1 MVHVD
6 QYAYI
11 PVDTYD
17 LVMMRAYQFRVYP
30 TADQQQNLSRYFGA
44 SRYVWNWALRLIKD
58 NFNHT
63 EMIRCSWGGDLK
75 TYSEEDAL
83 TMKLHGCKDTS
94 LELFNIDATK
104 CSLLLTP
111 TARRKAG
118 RLPGNLQ
125 HEPGLKDIQPWL
137 HDVPDKILRYS
148 LRNLG
153 TAFKN
158 FFKADKNGAHR
169 GYPKSKSLHNRQS
182 IQFQGENVRLDTR
195 TGLMSV
201 PGLKNI
207 EVRLHR
213 SIDGKIGTTTI
224 SKTKSG
230 KYYVSF
236 QVDDGR
242 DLPLTKPVSRDR
254 VIGIDVGLASYIST
268 SEGDKID
275 GLQPLR
281 EAEQRLAVL
290 QRRLSRKQ
298 KGSKN
303 RDKARLKVARAHEKI
318 ANQRSDFQH
327 KLSRELVDSHDAIV
341 LESLN
346 IKGMVKNH
354 HLAKSISDAGWSEF
368 MRQIKYKADWAGKTV
383 VEIGQWEPSSKTCH
397 SCGHKLDDLTLDV
410 REWICPRCGAHHDR
424 DINAAINIKALGMD
438 RLCTAAI

>member
-1 MVHVD
+1 
-6 QYAYI
+6 
-11 PVDTYD
+11 
-17 LVMMRAYQFRVYP
+17 MRAYQFRIYP
-30 TADQQQNLSRYFGA
+30 TADQRQCLSQCFGA
-44 SRYVWNWALRLIKD
+44 SRYVWNWALQLIKD

-63 EMIRCSWGGDLK
+63 EMIRYSWGGDPA
-75 TYSEEDAL
+75 TSNEEDAL
-83 TMKLHGCKDTS
+83 TMKFHGCKDTS

-111 TARRKAG
+111 AARRKAG
-118 RLPGNLQ
+118 RLPCGLQ
-125 HEPGLKDIQPWL
+125 HEPGLKDVQPWL

-158 FFKADKNGAHR
+158 FFKADKNGARR
-169 GYPKSKSLHNRQS
+169 GYPKHKTRRDHQS

-195 TGLMSV
+195 TGLVSV
-201 PGLKNI
+201 PGLKNV

-303 RDKARLKVARAHEKI
+303 QDKARLKVSRMHEKI

-327 KLSRELVDSHDAIV
+327 KLSRELVDNHDAIV

-346 IKGMVKNH
+346 IKGMVRNH

-397 SCGHKLDDLTLDV
+397 SCGHKLDKLTLDV
-410 REWICPRCGAHHDR
+410 REWACPKCGTAHDR
-424 DINAAINIKALGMD
+424 DINAAINIKAMGMD
-438 RLCTAAI
+438 RLYTTAI

>member
-1 MVHVD
+1 
-6 QYAYI
+6 
-11 PVDTYD
+11 
-17 LVMMRAYQFRVYP
+17 MRAYQFRVYP

-83 TMKLHGCKDTS
+83 TMKVHGCKDTS

-303 RDKARLKVARAHEKI
+303 QDKARLKVSRMHEKI

-327 KLSRELVDSHDAIV
+327 KLSRELVDNHDAIV

-346 IKGMVKNH
+346 IKGMVRNH

-383 VEIGQWEPSSKTCH
+383 IEIGQWEPSSKTCH
-397 SCGHKLDDLTLDV
+397 SCGHKLDKLTLDV
-410 REWICPRCGAHHDR
+410 REWACPKCGTAHDR

>member
-1 MVHVD
+1 
-6 QYAYI
+6 
-11 PVDTYD
+11 
-17 LVMMRAYQFRVYP
+17 MMRAYQFRVYP

-63 EMIRCSWGGDLK
+63 EMIRCSWGGDPA
-75 TYSEEDAL
+75 TSNEEDAL
-83 TMKLHGCKDTS
+83 TMKFHGCKDTS

-111 TARRKAG
+111 AARRKAG
-118 RLPGNLQ
+118 RLPCGLQ
-125 HEPGLKDIQPWL
+125 HEPGLKDVQPWL

-158 FFKADKNGAHR
+158 FFKADKNGARR
-169 GYPKSKSLHNRQS
+169 GYPKHKTRRDHQS

-201 PGLKNI
+201 PGLKNV

-213 SIDGKIGTTTI
+213 SMDGKIGTTTI

-290 QRRLSRKQ
+290 QRRLSHKQ

-303 RDKARLKVARAHEKI
+303 QDKARLKVSRMHEKI

-327 KLSRELVDSHDAIV
+327 KLSRELVDNHDAIV

-397 SCGHKLDDLTLDV
+397 SCGHKLDKLTLDV
-410 REWICPRCGAHHDR
+410 REWACPKCGTAHDR
-424 DINAAINIKALGMD
+424 DINAAINIKAMGMD
-438 RLCTAAI
+438 RLYTTAI

>member
-1 MVHVD
+1 
-6 QYAYI
+6 
-11 PVDTYD
+11 
-17 LVMMRAYQFRVYP
+17 MRAYQFRIYP
-30 TADQQQNLSRYFGA
+30 TADQRQCLSQCFGA
-44 SRYVWNWALRLIKD
+44 SRYVWNWALQLIKD

-63 EMIRCSWGGDLK
+63 EMIRYSWGGDPA
-75 TYSEEDAL
+75 TSNEEDAL
-83 TMKLHGCKDTS
+83 TMKFHGCKDTS

-111 TARRKAG
+111 AARRKAG
-118 RLPGNLQ
+118 RLPCGLQ
-125 HEPGLKDIQPWL
+125 HEPGLKDVQPWL

-158 FFKADKNGAHR
+158 FFKADKNGARR
-169 GYPKSKSLHNRQS
+169 GYPKHKTRRDHQS

-195 TGLMSV
+195 TGLVSV
-201 PGLKNI
+201 PSLKNV

-275 GLQPLR
+275 SLQPLR
-281 EAEQRLAVL
+281 ESEDRLTVL
-290 QRRLSRKQ
+290 QKRLSRKQ

-383 VEIGQWEPSSKTCH
+383 IEIGQWEPSSKTCH
-397 SCGHKLDDLTLDV
+397 SCGHKLDKLTLDV
-410 REWICPRCGAHHDR
+410 REWACPKCGTAHDR
-424 DINAAINIKALGMD
+424 DINAAINIKAMGMD
-438 RLCTAAI
+438 RLYTTAI

>member
-1 MVHVD
+1 
-6 QYAYI
+6 
-11 PVDTYD
+11 
-17 LVMMRAYQFRVYP
+17 
-30 TADQQQNLSRYFGA
+30 
-44 SRYVWNWALRLIKD
+44 
-58 NFNHT
+58 
-63 EMIRCSWGGDLK
+63 MIRYSWGGDPA
-75 TYSEEDAL
+75 TSNEEDAL
-83 TMKLHGCKDTS
+83 TMKFHGCKDTS

-111 TARRKAG
+111 AARRKAG
-118 RLPGNLQ
+118 RLPCGLQ
-125 HEPGLKDIQPWL
+125 HEPGLKDVQPWL

-158 FFKADKNGAHR
+158 FFKADKNGARR
-169 GYPKSKSLHNRQS
+169 GYPKHKTRRDHQS

-201 PGLKNI
+201 PGLKNV

-213 SIDGKIGTTTI
+213 SMDGKIGTTTI

-303 RDKARLKVARAHEKI
+303 QDKARLKVSRMHEKI

-327 KLSRELVDSHDAIV
+327 KLSRELVDNHDAIV

-346 IKGMVKNH
+346 IKGMVRNH

-383 VEIGQWEPSSKTCH
+383 IEIGQWEPSSKTCH
-397 SCGHKLDDLTLDV
+397 SCGHKLDKLTLDV
-410 REWICPRCGAHHDR
+410 REWTCPRCGSVLDR
-424 DINAAINIKALGMD
+424 DINAAINIRAIGIDQLYT
-438 RLCTAAI
+438 TAI

>member
-1 MVHVD
+1 
-6 QYAYI
+6 
-11 PVDTYD
+11 
-17 LVMMRAYQFRVYP
+17 
-30 TADQQQNLSRYFGA
+30 
-44 SRYVWNWALRLIKD
+44 
-58 NFNHT
+58 
-63 EMIRCSWGGDLK
+63 MIRYSWGGDPA
-75 TYSEEDAL
+75 TSNEEDAL
-83 TMKLHGCKDTS
+83 TMKFHGCKDTS

-111 TARRKAG
+111 AARRKAG
-118 RLPGNLQ
+118 RLPCGLQ
-125 HEPGLKDIQPWL
+125 HEPGLKDVQPWL

-158 FFKADKNGAHR
+158 FFKADKNGARR
-169 GYPKSKSLHNRQS
+169 GYPKHKTRRDHQS

-195 TGLMSV
+195 TGLVSV
-201 PGLKNI
+201 PGLKNV

-303 RDKARLKVARAHEKI
+303 QDKARLKVSRMHEKI

-327 KLSRELVDSHDAIV
+327 KLSRELVDNHDAIV

-346 IKGMVKNH
+346 IKGMVRNH

>member
-1 MVHVD
+1 
-6 QYAYI
+6 
-11 PVDTYD
+11 
-17 LVMMRAYQFRVYP
+17 MMRAYQFRIYP
-30 TADQQQNLSRYFGA
+30 TANQQRDLSKYFGA
-44 SRYVWNWALRLIKD
+44 SRYVWNWALQLIKD

-63 EMIRCSWGGDLK
+63 EMIRYSWGGDLA
-75 TYSEEDAL
+75 TSNEEDAL
-83 TMKLHGCKDTS
+83 TMKFHGCKDTS

-111 TARRKAG
+111 AARRKAG
-118 RLPGNLQ
+118 RLPGGLQ
-125 HEPGLKDIQPWL
+125 HAPGLKDVQPWL
-137 HDVPDKILRYS
+137 HNVPDKILRYS

-158 FFKADKNGAHR
+158 FFKADKNGASR
-169 GYPKSKSLHNRQS
+169 GYPKSKSLHDHQS

-242 DLPLTKPVSRDR
+242 ELPLTKPVSRDR
-254 VIGIDVGLASYIST
+254 VIGIDVGLTSYLST

-281 EAEQRLAVL
+281 ESEVRLMVL
-290 QRRLSRKQ
+290 QKRLSRKQ

-303 RDKARLKVARAHEKI
+303 SDKARLKVARMHEKV
-318 ANQRSDFQH
+318 ANQRADFQH
-327 KLSRELVDSHDAIV
+327 KLSRELVDNHDAIV

-397 SCGHKLDDLTLDV
+397 SCGHKLDKLTLDV
-410 REWICPRCGAHHDR
+410 REWACPKCGSVHDR
-424 DINAAINIKALGMD
+424 DINAAINIKAMGMD
-438 RLCTAAI
+438 QLCTTAI

>member
-1 MVHVD
+1 
-6 QYAYI
+6 
-11 PVDTYD
+11 
-17 LVMMRAYQFRVYP
+17 MMRAYQFRVYP

-44 SRYVWNWALRLIKD
+44 SRYVWNWALQLIKD

-63 EMIRCSWGGDLK
+63 EMIRYSWGGDPA
-75 TYSEEDAL
+75 TSNEEDAL
-83 TMKLHGCKDTS
+83 TMKFHGCKDTS

-111 TARRKAG
+111 AARRKAG
-118 RLPGNLQ
+118 RLPCGLQ
-125 HEPGLKDIQPWL
+125 HEPGLKDVQPWL

-158 FFKADKNGAHR
+158 FFKADKNGARR
-169 GYPKSKSLHNRQS
+169 GYPKHKTRRDHQS

-201 PGLKNI
+201 PGLKNV

-213 SIDGKIGTTTI
+213 SMDGKIGTTTI

-290 QRRLSRKQ
+290 QRRLSHKQ

-303 RDKARLKVARAHEKI
+303 QDKARLKVSRMHEKI

-327 KLSRELVDSHDAIV
+327 KLSRELVDNHDAIV

-397 SCGHKLDDLTLDV
+397 SCGHKLDKLTLDV
-410 REWICPRCGAHHDR
+410 REWACPKCGTAHDR
-424 DINAAINIKALGMD
+424 DINAAINIKAMGMD
-438 RLCTAAI
+438 RLYTTAI

>member
-1 MVHVD
+1 
-6 QYAYI
+6 
-11 PVDTYD
+11 
-17 LVMMRAYQFRVYP
+17 MMRAYQFRIYP
-30 TADQQQNLSRYFGA
+30 TANQQRDLSKYFGA

-58 NFNHT
+58 NFNHV
-63 EMIRCSWGGDLK
+63 EMIRYSWGGDLK
-75 TYSEEDAL
+75 IYSEEDAL

-111 TARRKAG
+111 AARRKAG

-158 FFKADKNGAHR
+158 FFKADKNGARR
-169 GYPKSKSLHNRQS
+169 GYPKSKSLHDHQS

-213 SIDGKIGTTTI
+213 TIDGKIGTTTI

-236 QVDDGR
+236 QVDNGR
-242 DLPLTKPVSRDR
+242 ELPLTKPVSRDQ

-268 SEGDKID
+268 SDGKKID

-281 EAEQRLAVL
+281 ESETRLKVL
-290 QRRLSRKQ
+290 QKRLSRKQ

-303 RDKARLKVARAHEKI
+303 SDKARLKVARAHEKI
-318 ANQRSDFQH
+318 ANQRADFQH
-327 KLSRELVDSHDAIV
+327 KLSRELVDNHDAIV

-346 IKGMVKNH
+346 ISGMVKNH

-397 SCGHKLDDLTLDV
+397 SCGHKLDKLPLDI
-410 REWICPRCGAHHDR
+410 REWTCPKCGSVHDR
-424 DINAAINIKALGMD
+424 DINAAINIRAIGID
-438 RLCTAAI
+438 QLCTQPI

>member
-1 MVHVD
+1 
-6 QYAYI
+6 
-11 PVDTYD
+11 
-17 LVMMRAYQFRVYP
+17 MMRAYQFRVYP

-242 DLPLTKPVSRDR
+242 ELPLTKLVSRDR

-281 EAEQRLAVL
+281 ESEDRLMVL
-290 QRRLSRKQ
+290 QKRLSRKQ

-303 RDKARLKVARAHEKI
+303 RDKARLKVARMHEKV
-318 ANQRSDFQH
+318 ANQRADFQH

>member
-1 MVHVD
+1 
-6 QYAYI
+6 
-11 PVDTYD
+11 
-17 LVMMRAYQFRVYP
+17 MMRAYQFRIYP
-30 TADQQQNLSRYFGA
+30 TADQRQCLSQCFGA
-44 SRYVWNWALRLIKD
+44 SRYVWNWALQLIKD

-63 EMIRCSWGGDLK
+63 EMIRYSWGGDPA
-75 TYSEEDAL
+75 TSNEEDAL
-83 TMKLHGCKDTS
+83 TMKFHGCKDTS

-111 TARRKAG
+111 AARRKAG
-118 RLPGNLQ
+118 RLPCGLQ
-125 HEPGLKDIQPWL
+125 HEPGLKDVQPWL

-158 FFKADKNGAHR
+158 FFKADKNGARR
-169 GYPKSKSLHNRQS
+169 GYPKHKTRRDHQS

-201 PGLKNI
+201 PGLKNV

-213 SIDGKIGTTTI
+213 SMDGKIGTTTI

-303 RDKARLKVARAHEKI
+303 QDKARLKVSRMHEKI

-327 KLSRELVDSHDAIV
+327 KLSRELVDNHDAIV

-346 IKGMVKNH
+346 IKGMVRNH

-383 VEIGQWEPSSKTCH
+383 IEIGQWEPSSKTCH
-397 SCGHKLDDLTLDV
+397 SCGHKLDKLTLDV
-410 REWICPRCGAHHDR
+410 REWTCPRCGSVLDR
-424 DINAAINIKALGMD
+424 DINAAINIRAIGIDQLYT
-438 RLCTAAI
+438 TAI

>member
-1 MVHVD
+1 
-6 QYAYI
+6 
-11 PVDTYD
+11 
-17 LVMMRAYQFRVYP
+17 MMRAYQFRVYP

-230 KYYVSF
+230 TYYVSF

-242 DLPLTKPVSRDR
+242 ELPLTKPVSRDR

-281 EAEQRLAVL
+281 ESEDRLTVL
-290 QRRLSRKQ
+290 QKRLSRKQ

>member
-1 MVHVD
+1 
-6 QYAYI
+6 
-11 PVDTYD
+11 
-17 LVMMRAYQFRVYP
+17 MRAYQFRIYP
-30 TADQQQNLSRYFGA
+30 TADQRQCLSQCFGA
-44 SRYVWNWALRLIKD
+44 SRYVWNWALQLIKD

-63 EMIRCSWGGDLK
+63 EMIRYSWGGDPA
-75 TYSEEDAL
+75 TSNEEDAL
-83 TMKLHGCKDTS
+83 TMKFHGCKDTS

-111 TARRKAG
+111 AARRKAG
-118 RLPGNLQ
+118 RLPCGLQ
-125 HEPGLKDIQPWL
+125 HEPGLKDVQPWL

-158 FFKADKNGAHR
+158 FFKADKNGARR
-169 GYPKSKSLHNRQS
+169 GYPKHKTRRDHQS

-195 TGLMSV
+195 TGLVSV
-201 PGLKNI
+201 PGLKNV

-303 RDKARLKVARAHEKI
+303 QDKARLKVSRMHEKI

-327 KLSRELVDSHDAIV
+327 KLSRELVDNHDAIV

-346 IKGMVKNH
+346 IKGMVRNH

-383 VEIGQWEPSSKTCH
+383 IEIGQWEPSSKTCH

-424 DINAAINIKALGMD
+424 DINAAINIKAWGMD

>member
-1 MVHVD
+1 
-6 QYAYI
+6 
-11 PVDTYD
+11 
-17 LVMMRAYQFRVYP
+17 MMRAYQFRIYP
-30 TADQQQNLSRYFGA
+30 TADQQQHLSQCFGA
-44 SRYVWNWALRLIKD
+44 SRYVWNWALQLIKD

-63 EMIRCSWGGDLK
+63 EMIRYSWGGDLDI
-75 TYSEEDAL
+75 YSYEDAL
-83 TMKLHGCKDTS
+83 TMKFHGCKDTS
-94 LELFNIDATK
+94 LELFNVDATK

-111 TARRKAG
+111 AARRKAG
-118 RLPGNLQ
+118 RLPCGLQ
-125 HEPGLKDIQPWL
+125 HVPGLKDVQPWL

-169 GYPKSKSLHNRQS
+169 GYPKHKTRRDHQS

-201 PGLKNI
+201 PGLKNV

-213 SIDGKIGTTTI
+213 SMDGKIGTTTI

-236 QVDDGR
+236 QVEDGR

-268 SEGDKID
+268 SDGEKID

-290 QRRLSRKQ
+290 QKRLSRKQ

-303 RDKARLKVARAHEKI
+303 QDKARLTVARMHEKI

-327 KLSRELVDSHDAIV
+327 KLSRELVDNHDAIV

-346 IKGMVKNH
+346 IKGMVRNR

-368 MRQIKYKADWAGKTV
+368 MRQIKYKADWVGKTV

-397 SCGHKLDDLTLDV
+397 SCGYKLDKLTLDI
-410 REWICPRCGAHHDR
+410 REWTCPRCGSVLDR
-424 DINAAINIKALGMD
+424 DINAAINIRAIGID
-438 RLCTAAI
+438 RLCTTAI

>member
-1 MVHVD
+1 
-6 QYAYI
+6 
-11 PVDTYD
+11 
-17 LVMMRAYQFRVYP
+17 
-30 TADQQQNLSRYFGA
+30 
-44 SRYVWNWALRLIKD
+44 
-58 NFNHT
+58 
-63 EMIRCSWGGDLK
+63 MIRYSWGGDPA
-75 TYSEEDAL
+75 TSNEEDAL
-83 TMKLHGCKDTS
+83 TMKFHGCKDTS

-111 TARRKAG
+111 AARRKAG
-118 RLPGNLQ
+118 RLPCGLQ
-125 HEPGLKDIQPWL
+125 HEPGLKDVQPWL

-158 FFKADKNGAHR
+158 FFKADKNGARR
-169 GYPKSKSLHNRQS
+169 GYPKHKTRRDHQS

-195 TGLMSV
+195 TGLVSV
-201 PGLKNI
+201 PGLKNV

-303 RDKARLKVARAHEKI
+303 QDKARLKVSRMHEKI

>member
-1 MVHVD
+1 
-6 QYAYI
+6 
-11 PVDTYD
+11 
-17 LVMMRAYQFRVYP
+17 MRAYQFRVYP

>member
-1 MVHVD
+1 
-6 QYAYI
+6 
-11 PVDTYD
+11 
-17 LVMMRAYQFRVYP
+17 MRAYQFRIYP
-30 TADQQQNLSRYFGA
+30 TADQRQCLSQCFGA
-44 SRYVWNWALRLIKD
+44 SRYVWNWALQLIKD

-63 EMIRCSWGGDLK
+63 EMIRYSWGGDPA
-75 TYSEEDAL
+75 TSNEEDAL
-83 TMKLHGCKDTS
+83 TMKFHGCKDTS

-111 TARRKAG
+111 AARRKAG
-118 RLPGNLQ
+118 RLPCGLQ
-125 HEPGLKDIQPWL
+125 HEPGLKDVQPWL

-158 FFKADKNGAHR
+158 FFKADKNGARR
-169 GYPKSKSLHNRQS
+169 GYPKHKTRRDHQS

-201 PGLKNI
+201 PGLKNV

-213 SIDGKIGTTTI
+213 SMDGKIGTTTI

-303 RDKARLKVARAHEKI
+303 QDKARLKVSRMHEKI

-327 KLSRELVDSHDAIV
+327 KLSRELVDNHDAIV

-346 IKGMVKNH
+346 IKGMVRNH

-383 VEIGQWEPSSKTCH
+383 IEIGQWEPSSKTCH
-397 SCGHKLDDLTLDV
+397 SCGHKLDKLTLDV
-410 REWICPRCGAHHDR
+410 REWACPKCGTAHDR
-424 DINAAINIKALGMD
+424 DINAAINIKAMGMD
-438 RLCTAAI
+438 RLYTTAI

>member
-1 MVHVD
+1 
-6 QYAYI
+6 
-11 PVDTYD
+11 
-17 LVMMRAYQFRVYP
+17 MMRAFKFRIYP
-30 TADQQQNLSRYFGA
+30 TTEQQEVLSRCFGA
-44 SRYVWNWALRLIKD
+44 SRYVWNWALRRIKD

-63 EMIRCSWGGDLK
+63 EMIRYSWGGDPD
-75 TYSEEDAL
+75 TCSYEDAL
-83 TMKLHGCKDTS
+83 TMRFHGCKDTS
-94 LELFNIDATK
+94 LELFNVDATK

-111 TARRKAG
+111 AAKRKAG
-118 RLPGNLQ
+118 RLPGSLQ
-125 HEPGLKDIQPWL
+125 HAPGLKDVQPWL
-137 HDVPDKILRYS
+137 HDVPDKILRFS

-169 GYPKSKSLHNRQS
+169 GYPKNKKARDNQS
-182 IQFQGENVRLDTR
+182 IQFQGENVRLDKR
-195 TGLMSV
+195 TGVMSV
-201 PGLKNI
+201 PGLKNVEI
-207 EVRLHR
+207 RLHR
-213 SIDGKIGTTTI
+213 SMDGKIGTTTI

-242 DLPLTKPVSRDR
+242 VLPLTKPVTRDR
-254 VIGIDVGLASYIST
+254 IIGIDVGLASYIST
-268 SEGDKID
+268 SDGDKID

-290 QRRLSRKQ
+290 QRRLSKKQ

-303 RDKARLKVARAHEKI
+303 QDKARRKVAVLNEKI

-327 KLSRELVDSHDAIV
+327 KLSRALVDNHDAIV

-346 IKGMVKNH
+346 IKGMVRNH

-383 VEIGQWEPSSKTCH
+383 MEIGQWEPSSKTCH
-397 SCGHKLDDLTLDV
+397 SCGHKLDKLTLDV

-438 RLCTAAI
+438 RLCTTAI